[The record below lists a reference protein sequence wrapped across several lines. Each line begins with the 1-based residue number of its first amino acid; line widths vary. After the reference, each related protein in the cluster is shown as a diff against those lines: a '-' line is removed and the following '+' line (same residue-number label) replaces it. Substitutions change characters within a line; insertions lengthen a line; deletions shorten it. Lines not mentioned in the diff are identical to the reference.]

1 MKSFLG
7 TGVALAT
14 PFSSDG
20 TVDYASLE
28 NLVNFQI
35 DNGVDY
41 LVVLGTTAETATL
54 SVKEKEFIK
63 QKVVE
68 VNKGRLPLVLG
79 IGGNNTA
86 AIVSELQ
93 TQDLSGYDAIL
104 SVSPYY
110 NKPSQEG
117 VFQHFKKIAEV
128 SPKPLIVYNVPGRT
142 SSNILPETIL
152 RLSEAS
158 DTIIGVKE
166 AAGDMVQAIK
176 LLQLVPDDFLVISGD
191 DMIALPMTL
200 AGGSGVIS
208 VLGQAYPKAFSQM
221 IDLGLQGDAKK
232 AYTHYYDL
240 LELIDLIFEEGNP
253 VGIKALLAELNVIK
267 NGDKVRLPLV
277 SATESLKEKIRS
289 FKKALTLV

>member
-1 MKSFLG
+1 MQAFSG
-7 TGVALAT
+7 TGVALVT
-14 PFSSDG
+14 PFSNDG
-20 TVDYASLE
+20 MVDYASLE
-28 NLVNFQI
+28 KLINFQI

-41 LVVLGTTAETATL
+41 LVVLGTTAEPVTL
-54 SVKEKEFIK
+54 SVEEKELIR

-68 VNKGRLPLVLG
+68 VNNGRLPLVLG
-79 IGGNNTA
+79 VGGNNTA
-86 AIVSELQ
+86 AVVSDLK
-93 TQDLSGYDAIL
+93 TQDLSGFDAVL

-117 VFQHFKKIAEV
+117 IFQHFMAIAEV

-152 RLSEAS
+152 RLSRAS

-176 LLQLVPDDFLVISGD
+176 LLQLVSDDFLVISGD

-208 VLGQAYPKAFSQM
+208 VLGQACPKAFSEM

-232 AYTHYYDL
+232 AYTYYYEL
-240 LELIDLIFEEGNP
+240 LELINLIFEEGNP
-253 VGIKALLAELNVIK
+253 VGIKVLLAQLGVIG
-267 NGDKVRLPLV
+267 NGGQVRLPLV
-277 SATESLKEKIRS
+277 SASESLKEKINS
-289 FKKALTLV
+289 FTKTLILG